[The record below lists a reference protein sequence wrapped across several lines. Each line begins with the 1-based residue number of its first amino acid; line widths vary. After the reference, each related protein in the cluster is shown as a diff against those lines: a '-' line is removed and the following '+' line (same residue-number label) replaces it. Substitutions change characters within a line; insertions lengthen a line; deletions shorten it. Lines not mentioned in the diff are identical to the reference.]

1 MPEALENCF
10 LDPKNWITKAEQNEC
25 FDQPCFNK
33 KYVMYESD
41 VFVSSFFV
49 VYLVIFFSFLL

>member
-1 MPEALENCF
+1 MPEALDNSF
-10 LDPKNWITKAEQNEC
+10 LDPKNRITKAEQNEC
-25 FDQPCFNK
+25 FGQPCFNK